1 MKKQKT
7 KKQKNKKNK
16 KKRLGQIFTFFFFNH
31 FLTILF
37 VFFFFSSSAGS
48 SFLFCRLRHVR
59 DNDLFPSSFMLL
71 RLESKYGEAIS
82 LVDMDGQSLIMDPN
96 ATLADDDSEED
107 EDEDE
112 MFDPRTLR
120 NENNENAENTETT
133 TIKKKKTKMIDF
145 DAVPEVPKKRKADTD
160 CTLKISK
167 VKI

>member
-1 MKKQKT
+1 MGTKKT
-7 KKQKNKKNK
+7 KKK
-16 KKRLGQIFTFFFFNH
+16 KKKKKKLGK
-31 FLTILF
+31 L
-37 VFFFFSSSAGS
+37 FFFFSSSAS

-82 LVDMDGQSLIMDPN
+82 LVDMDGQSLIMDSN